1 MGNITSFDDLT
12 KKEVIQAKF
21 MRLKRIMGTTRT
33 REKTIGFIKSEN
45 QYLIDAI
52 RDAKI
57 AMLQAKR
64 RANGDIE
71 QAQLEEDRLRNEID
85 EFTRYIDDRQ
95 RQISVLRDQ
104 YAERTLDHQMMMRTK
119 RRERRY
125 NTVYCT
131 YSDH

>member
-1 MGNITSFDDLT
+1 MGNITSFDDA
-12 KKEVIQAKF
+12 KKELIQAKF

-33 REKTIGFIKSEN
+33 REKAIEFIKSEN
-45 QYLIDAI
+45 QYLTDAI

-64 RANGDIE
+64 RANADIE
-71 QAQLEEDRLRNEID
+71 VAQLEEDRLRDEID
-85 EFTRYIDDRQ
+85 KFSGYIADRQ
-95 RQISVLRDQ
+95 RQISALQDQ
-104 YAERTLDHQMMMRTK
+104 YAERTLAHHVMMRKK